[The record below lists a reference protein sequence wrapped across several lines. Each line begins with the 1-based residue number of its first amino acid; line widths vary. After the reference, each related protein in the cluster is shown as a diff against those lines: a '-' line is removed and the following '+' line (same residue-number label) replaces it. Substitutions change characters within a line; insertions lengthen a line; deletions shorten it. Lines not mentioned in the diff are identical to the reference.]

1 MVVLAGMGLDP
12 VGCVVAAALGNT
24 LGGMTCYWIG
34 TLGKT
39 EWITRLGVSTRQL
52 ARARKFLSGR
62 GALMAFFA
70 FLPTIGEAIAIVL
83 GCGPACADT
92 DTLRALLRAGMR
104 GVRLNLSHGPLA
116 ERAPWLESLRR
127 AETAEGVSCDL
138 LIDLQGPE
146 LRVGAIPAP
155 LTLREGDTLT
165 LGEAFPVPPILTG
178 NLQDGDELLLDD
190 GTLSLRV
197 LDARAM
203 TCRVERG
210 GVLRS
215 RKSLAVAGRELPAS
229 ALTEMDMENLSRA
242 REYGVT
248 ALMQP
253 FVRGADDLR
262 AVRAALRETG
272 AQELKIFAKIEN
284 MTGLHR
290 LDEILPLADVVV
302 IARGDLGNA
311 MPLWELPRAQTLIA
325 SKCRAAKRPFM
336 VSTQMLHSMHH
347 AAVPT
352 RAEATDVYQAAR
364 SGADYLLLTGETA
377 VGEYPVEAMT
387 YFAKIAANG
396 WADAE

>member
-1 MVVLAGMGLDP
+1 
-12 VGCVVAAALGNT
+12 
-24 LGGMTCYWIG
+24 MTGKLYG
-34 TLGKT
+34 TL
-39 EWITRLGVSTRQL
+39 
-52 ARARKFLSGR
+52 
-62 GALMAFFA
+62 
-70 FLPTIGEAIAIVL
+70 
-83 GCGPACADT
+83 GPACADT

-127 AETAEGVSCDL
+127 AETAEGVSCEL

-146 LRVGAIPAP
+146 LRVGALFAP

-190 GTLSLRV
+190 GALSLRV

-272 AQELKIFAKIEN
+272 AQELKIFAKI
-284 MTGLHR
+284 
-290 LDEILPLADVVV
+290 
-302 IARGDLGNA
+302 AR
-311 MPLWELPRAQTLIA
+311 
-325 SKCRAAKRPFM
+325 KCRAAKRPFM

-352 RAEATDVYQAAR
+352 RAEVTDVYQAAR

>member
-1 MVVLAGMGLDP
+1 
-12 VGCVVAAALGNT
+12 
-24 LGGMTCYWIG
+24 MTGKLYG
-34 TLGKT
+34 TL
-39 EWITRLGVSTRQL
+39 
-52 ARARKFLSGR
+52 
-62 GALMAFFA
+62 
-70 FLPTIGEAIAIVL
+70 
-83 GCGPACADT
+83 GPACADT

-146 LRVGAIPAP
+146 LRVGALFAP

-165 LGEAFPVPPILTG
+165 LGEAFPVP
-178 NLQDGDELLLDD
+178 
-190 GTLSLRV
+190 
-197 LDARAM
+197 AM

-325 SKCRAAKRPFM
+325 RKCRAAKRPFM

-352 RAEATDVYQAAR
+352 RAEVTDVYQAAR

>member
-1 MVVLAGMGLDP
+1 
-12 VGCVVAAALGNT
+12 
-24 LGGMTCYWIG
+24 MTGKLYG
-34 TLGKT
+34 TL
-39 EWITRLGVSTRQL
+39 
-52 ARARKFLSGR
+52 
-62 GALMAFFA
+62 
-70 FLPTIGEAIAIVL
+70 
-83 GCGPACADT
+83 GPACANT

-146 LRVGAIPAP
+146 LRVGALFAP

-253 FVRGADDLR
+253 FVRGATDLR

-311 MPLWELPRAQTLIA
+311 MPLWELPARRRLSRAN
-325 SKCRAAKRPFM
+325 
-336 VSTQMLHSMHH
+336 
-347 AAVPT
+347 
-352 RAEATDVYQAAR
+352 AAR
-364 SGADYLLLTGETA
+364 QRSVPLWSPRRCSTRCTTPPCPRAPRSRTSIRRRGAARTICSSPARPPWAISGRGHDLFCEDRRERLGRRGMRRKRTEMDKGAAAQYPRVDELLAPTHARSAPT
-377 VGEYPVEAMT
+377 PHPPP
-387 YFAKIAANG
+387 
-396 WADAE
+396 

>member
-1 MVVLAGMGLDP
+1 
-12 VGCVVAAALGNT
+12 
-24 LGGMTCYWIG
+24 MTGKLYG
-34 TLGKT
+34 TL
-39 EWITRLGVSTRQL
+39 
-52 ARARKFLSGR
+52 
-62 GALMAFFA
+62 
-70 FLPTIGEAIAIVL
+70 
-83 GCGPACADT
+83 GPACADT

-253 FVRGADDLR
+253 FVRGA
-262 AVRAALRETG
+262 
-272 AQELKIFAKIEN
+272 QELKIFAKIEN

-352 RAEATDVYQAAR
+352 RAEVTDVYQAAR

>member
-1 MVVLAGMGLDP
+1 M
-12 VGCVVAAALGNT
+12 
-24 LGGMTCYWIG
+24 
-34 TLGKT
+34 
-39 EWITRLGVSTRQL
+39 
-52 ARARKFLSGR
+52 
-62 GALMAFFA
+62 
-70 FLPTIGEAIAIVL
+70 
-83 GCGPACADT
+83 
-92 DTLRALLRAGMR
+92 
-104 GVRLNLSHGPLA
+104 
-116 ERAPWLESLRR
+116 
-127 AETAEGVSCDL
+127 
-138 LIDLQGPE
+138 
-146 LRVGAIPAP
+146 
-155 LTLREGDTLT
+155 
-165 LGEAFPVPPILTG
+165 
-178 NLQDGDELLLDD
+178 LLDD

-352 RAEATDVYQAAR
+352 RAEVTDVYQAAR

>member
-1 MVVLAGMGLDP
+1 MADLTPMMRQYLEIKEQNKDSI
-12 VGCVVAAALGNT
+12 LFF
-24 LGGMTCYWIG
+24 
-34 TLGKT
+34 
-39 EWITRLGVSTRQL
+39 RLGDFYEMFNEDAKLAARELDLVLTTRDRGKSAEEQTPMCGIPYHSSDGYIARLIAKGYKVAICEQTEDPALAKGLVKRDIIRVVTPGTVIDSACLDDRRGNFLCGVFLDEQNAGVAFCDMSTGHTHVTAFSGADRAEHLCNEL
-52 ARARKFLSGR
+52 ARFTPAEAVLSV
-62 GALMAFFA
+62 GAY
-70 FLPTIGEAIAIVL
+70 
-83 GCGPACADT
+83 ADEE
-92 DTLRALLRAGMR
+92 LKALLAD
-104 GVRLNLSHGPLA
+104 RLS
-116 ERAPWLESLRR
+116 
-127 AETAEGVSCDL
+127 
-138 LIDLQGPE
+138 
-146 LRVGAIPAP
+146 
-155 LTLREGDTLT
+155 
-165 LGEAFPVPPILTG
+165 
-178 NLQDGDELLLDD
+178 
-190 GTLSLRV
+190 
-197 LDARAM
+197 
-203 TCRVERG
+203 CRVERG

-262 AVRAALRETG
+262 AVRTALRETG

-311 MPLWELPRAQTLIA
+311 MPLWELPRAQTLIT

-352 RAEATDVYQAAR
+352 RAEVTDVYQAAR

>member
-1 MVVLAGMGLDP
+1 M
-12 VGCVVAAALGNT
+12 
-24 LGGMTCYWIG
+24 
-34 TLGKT
+34 
-39 EWITRLGVSTRQL
+39 
-52 ARARKFLSGR
+52 
-62 GALMAFFA
+62 
-70 FLPTIGEAIAIVL
+70 
-83 GCGPACADT
+83 
-92 DTLRALLRAGMR
+92 
-104 GVRLNLSHGPLA
+104 
-116 ERAPWLESLRR
+116 
-127 AETAEGVSCDL
+127 
-138 LIDLQGPE
+138 
-146 LRVGAIPAP
+146 
-155 LTLREGDTLT
+155 
-165 LGEAFPVPPILTG
+165 
-178 NLQDGDELLLDD
+178 
-190 GTLSLRV
+190 
-197 LDARAM
+197 
-203 TCRVERG
+203 
-210 GVLRS
+210 LRS

-229 ALTEMDMENLSRA
+229 ALTEMDVENLSRA

-325 SKCRAAKRPFM
+325 RKCRAAKRPFM

-352 RAEATDVYQAAR
+352 RAEVTDVYQAAR

>member
-1 MVVLAGMGLDP
+1 
-12 VGCVVAAALGNT
+12 
-24 LGGMTCYWIG
+24 MTGKLYG
-34 TLGKT
+34 TL
-39 EWITRLGVSTRQL
+39 
-52 ARARKFLSGR
+52 
-62 GALMAFFA
+62 
-70 FLPTIGEAIAIVL
+70 
-83 GCGPACADT
+83 GPACADT
-92 DTLRALLRAGMR
+92 DTLRALLCAGMR
-104 GVRLNLSHGPLA
+104 GVRLNLSHGPLE

-146 LRVGAIPAP
+146 LRVGALFVP

-262 AVRAALRETG
+262 AVRTALRETG
-272 AQELKIFAKIEN
+272 AQELKIFA
-284 MTGLHR
+284 
-290 LDEILPLADVVV
+290 
-302 IARGDLGNA
+302 
-311 MPLWELPRAQTLIA
+311 
-325 SKCRAAKRPFM
+325 
-336 VSTQMLHSMHH
+336 
-347 AAVPT
+347 
-352 RAEATDVYQAAR
+352 
-364 SGADYLLLTGETA
+364 
-377 VGEYPVEAMT
+377 
-387 YFAKIAANG
+387 
-396 WADAE
+396 

>member
-1 MVVLAGMGLDP
+1 MTKKTTINKIISSKAFWIIISLLGSFLLWMYIMSTEETTIEKTFSNVKVV
-12 VGCVVAAALGNT
+12 
-24 LGGMTCYWIG
+24 Y
-34 TLGKT
+34 
-39 EWITRLGVSTRQL
+39 Q
-52 ARARKFLSGR
+52 
-62 GALMAFFA
+62 
-70 FLPTIGEAIAIVL
+70 
-83 GCGPACADT
+83 
-92 DTLRALLRAGMR
+92 
-104 GVRLNLSHGPLA
+104 
-116 ERAPWLESLRR
+116 
-127 AETAEGVSCDL
+127 
-138 LIDLQGPE
+138 
-146 LRVGAIPAP
+146 
-155 LTLREGDTLT
+155 
-165 LGEAFPVPPILTG
+165 
-178 NLQDGDELLLDD
+178 
-190 GTLSLRV
+190 
-197 LDARAM
+197 
-203 TCRVERG
+203 
-210 GVLRS
+210 
-215 RKSLAVAGRELPAS
+215 
-229 ALTEMDMENLSRA
+229 
-242 REYGVT
+242 
-248 ALMQP
+248 
-253 FVRGADDLR
+253 GADDLR

-352 RAEATDVYQAAR
+352 RAEVTDVYQAAR